1 MNSQITYNSILSYK
15 NNFIIN
21 QNIIDTLQ
29 KVVLNIT
36 EISNKISFTTS
47 KHKTY
52 TKADGIPPENKIISL
67 LNLLTESNKSN
78 ILNKIL
84 DLDLDELVLE
94 KCILNF
100 HKKLCLEHH
109 FFENYIYL
117 IKNIILSGVY
127 NFNKNKFWKLF
138 IAQTQNTFNNINNLD
153 PDNNELFSGNL
164 ILIFYLCR
172 ERLLSL
178 TVLPIVFKIIK
189 NKIESND
196 ILVNILFST
205 LDCIPLHYKY
215 NDILLENINDLLKLK
230 IPFRL
235 KFKLEELSNS
245 ITKFNNTNISN
256 KTKDKTKDNT
266 EISNKTKGNIDFEN
280 LIISF
285 IKKYIEKSCNKTL
298 EKSISNIT
306 NFRKSYFF
314 KIFIFNIIKIQMDD
328 KIFKSL
334 LKFIYNRKYRPNNY
348 KNILFQI
355 NKNIKK
361 LNNTQYTNKLSLII
375 N

>member
-1 MNSQITYNSILSYK
+1 MNSQINYNSILSYK
-15 NNFIIN
+15 DNFILN

-29 KVVLNIT
+29 TVVLNIT
-36 EISNKISFTTS
+36 EISNRISFTTS

-52 TKADGIPPENKIISL
+52 TKADAIPPENKIISL

-84 DLDLDELVLE
+84 DLDLEELALD
-94 KCILNF
+94 KCIFNF
-100 HKKLCLEHH
+100 HKKICLEHH

-117 IKNIILSGVY
+117 IKNIISSGVY
-127 NFNKNKFWKLF
+127 NFNKNRFWKLF
-138 IAQTQNTFNNINNLD
+138 IAQIQNTFNNINNLD
-153 PDNNELFSGNL
+153 PDNNGLFSGNL

-172 ERLLSL
+172 EKLLSL
-178 TVLPIVFKIIK
+178 KVIPIVFKIIK
-189 NKIESND
+189 NNIESND

-205 LDCIPLHYKY
+205 LDCIPLCNKY
-215 NDILLENINDLLKLK
+215 NAIILENINIFLKLK

-235 KFKLEELSNS
+235 KFKLEELSTS
-245 ITKFNNTNISN
+245 ICKFTKTEVSS
-256 KTKDKTKDNT
+256 KTK
-266 EISNKTKGNIDFEN
+266 ENIDLEN

-285 IKKYIEKSCNKTL
+285 IKKYIATPCNKNL
-298 EKSISNIT
+298 EKSISNIK

-314 KIFIFNIIKIQMDD
+314 KIFLFNIIKIDMDEN
-328 KIFKSL
+328 IFQSL

-375 N
+375 NR